1 MASKGPDNRRESIWS
16 LRQLSLIPYYVAFA
30 ILFILSTGLS
40 LWRGFAT
47 AGPSAQHIDTTIASL
62 KEASALIP
70 WLIVFAYYL
79 VEGLSML
86 AERYLRSRYAKGKA
100 EGLREGRDEGRQEGH
115 QEGREEEREQWLAW
129 NQRREEALREG
140 REFTEPPPGK
150 PANGSK

>member
-1 MASKGPDNRRESIWS
+1 MASNEPDSRRESIWS
-16 LRQLSLIPYYVAFA
+16 LRQLSLVPYYVAFA
-30 ILFILSTGLS
+30 ALFVLSTGLY

-47 AGPSAQHIDTTIASL
+47 AGPAAHHLDTTLASL

-86 AERYLRSRYAKGKA
+86 AERYLRSRYAKGK
-100 EGLREGRDEGRQEGH
+100 E
-115 QEGREEEREQWLAW
+115 EGREEERLQWQAW

-140 REFTEPPPGK
+140 QEFTEPPPGK
-150 PANGSK
+150 PNNLSK

>member
-1 MASKGPDNRRESIWS
+1 VASKGPDNRRESIWS

-30 ILFILSTGLS
+30 ILYILSTGLS

-47 AGPSAQHIDTTIASL
+47 AGPTAQHIDTAMASL

-100 EGLREGRDEGRQEGH
+100 EGLKEGRDEGR

-129 NQRREEALREG
+129 NQRREAALREG
-140 REFTEPPPGK
+140 REFTEPPPGN
-150 PANGSK
+150 PTNVSE